1 MLHWVQMHFSQIN
14 QWKAC
19 FKNVVGERAARCVLG
34 LSRRCLGL
42 ILETGQPRAF
52 SLAGTELSTP
62 GLSFLLDFAD
72 SLLCFFFF
80 FFPPFTDVC
89 SSFTSAS
96 HHFQKIFFFF

>member
-80 FFPPFTDVC
+80 FFPP
-89 SSFTSAS
+89 SQMSALHLPLLLTIS
-96 HHFQKIFFFF
+96 RRFFFF